1 MWGGVKKDTPGWHEK
16 KAFILLRGVQ
26 PDKFKDP
33 NGATVVNGRVTS
45 ATDLVPTADS
55 TSYTELFGRVL
66 ASGSTETG
74 KIYRLLDLW
83 LTNNK
88 NDVPKAKFDDINK
101 ITKHLHRSYELRNE
115 AYNKAKAKKM
125 DDKGHQVMRDAMK
138 RAWSDF
144 VKLEKDHRPATFGAP
159 PPYDV
164 KDD

>member
-1 MWGGVKKDTPGWHEK
+1 M
-16 KAFILLRGVQ
+16 
-26 PDKFKDP
+26 
-33 NGATVVNGRVTS
+33 
-45 ATDLVPTADS
+45 LVPTADS

-101 ITKHLHRSYELRNE
+101 ITKHLHRSYELRDE
-115 AYNKAKAKKM
+115 AYNNAKAQKM

-144 VKLEKDHRPATFGAP
+144 VKLEKDHRPASFGAP

-164 KDD
+164 KVG